1 MGGAVATLF
10 PITWKEP
17 FGLVMIESMVTGTPV
32 IAIALGSAPE
42 VIVPNRTGFLCRNVD
57 ECISAIGLVSQL
69 SRQAC
74 RDHVL
79 TNFTAKRMAD
89 GYEAVYQK
97 VLAEKYAN
105 NGYATKTLIAI

>member
-32 IAIALGSAPE
+32 IAMSLGAAPE
-42 VIVPNRTGFLCRNVD
+42 VIAHGVSGFLCHSVD
-57 ECISAIGLVSQL
+57 ECIDAIAKSALL
-69 SRQAC
+69 DRRRC

-79 TNFTAKRMAD
+79 INFTAKRMAD

-97 VLAEKYAN
+97 ILGATYSR
-105 NGYATKTLIAI
+105 NGQGKQLVMQ